1 MAGYT
6 DEPAGDNRLG
16 RTVVSPDGTNKL
28 PVTLFLLTELLL
40 PGDSTL
46 PMKCSTDDMTLSPLA
61 SVDAL
66 LEQGKEDFLS
76 FLPTEFIALSPPQT
90 QDYHFG
96 LEEGEGIS
104 ELFDCDFGDF
114 TSLDF

>member
-1 MAGYT
+1 MSRESALPLKC
-6 DEPAGDNRLG
+6 PA
-16 RTVVSPDGTNKL
+16 
-28 PVTLFLLTELLL
+28 
-40 PGDSTL
+40 
-46 PMKCSTDDMTLSPLA
+46 DDVNLSPLA

-66 LEQGKEDFLS
+66 LQQGKEDFSS
-76 FLPTEFIALSPPQT
+76 FLPAEFIALSPT

-104 ELFDCDFGDF
+104 ELFDCDFGDL

>member
-1 MAGYT
+1 MGYSLGMRGT
-6 DEPAGDNRLG
+6 GISIMMVTKSLLYLLAEPLLSGE
-16 RTVVSPDGTNKL
+16 TTL
-28 PVTLFLLTELLL
+28 PLKC
-40 PGDSTL
+40 PGD
-46 PMKCSTDDMTLSPLA
+46 DVNLSPLA

-66 LEQGKEDFLS
+66 LLQGKDDFSS
-76 FLPTEFIALSPPQT
+76 FLPSEFIALSPPQT

>member
-1 MAGYT
+1 M
-6 DEPAGDNRLG
+6 
-16 RTVVSPDGTNKL
+16 NKL
-28 PVTLFLLTELLL
+28 PITLSLLTELLL
-40 PGDSTL
+40 SGDSTL

-66 LEQGKEDFLS
+66 LEQGKEDFSS

>member
-1 MAGYT
+1 M
-6 DEPAGDNRLG
+6 
-16 RTVVSPDGTNKL
+16 S
-28 PVTLFLLTELLL
+28 
-40 PGDSTL
+40 
-46 PMKCSTDDMTLSPLA
+46 LSPLA
-61 SVDAL
+61 SVDTL
-66 LEQGKEDFLS
+66 LEQGKDDFSS
-76 FLPTEFIALSPPQT
+76 FLPAEFIALSPPQT